1 MAPGWLAW
9 PHLTRAP
16 ILGAKEA
23 LRVGQG
29 GGAGRREREERREGR
44 GGREEGQGGE
54 EGREGGGAGKEGLGG
69 GTGREERK
77 GGRRGREEGHGR
89 PQSTST
95 HQDSPQKP
103 RMMYQRP
110 KGLRQQLWSLLG
122 LKRKRG
128 LEKAVRCLKS
138 HRGLIAKLEL
148 ERWSLDFRL
157 PLCDHTGPHSSD

>member
-9 PHLTRAP
+9 PHPTRAP
-16 ILGAKEA
+16 VLG
-23 LRVGQG
+23 LRKQVSQG
-29 GGAGRREREERREGR
+29 RAGRRGRERGEEGR
-44 GGREEGQGGE
+44 RGGKGGRRGREEVQARE
-54 EGREGGGAGKEGLGG
+54 EGREGRGAGRRGG
-69 GTGREERK
+69 K

-138 HRGLIAKLEL
+138 QRGLIAKLEL
-148 ERWSLDFRL
+148 ECWSFDSRL
-157 PLCDHTGPHSSD
+157 PSCDHTGPHSSD